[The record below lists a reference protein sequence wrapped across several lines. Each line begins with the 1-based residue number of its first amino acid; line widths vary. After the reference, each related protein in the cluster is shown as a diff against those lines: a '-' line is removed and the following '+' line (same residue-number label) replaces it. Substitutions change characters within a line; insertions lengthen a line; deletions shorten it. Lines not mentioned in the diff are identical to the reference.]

1 MWYTLDIVNNEITP
15 RIMWGEKVGKE
26 YYCKTPAQ
34 ALVQRLWYIS
44 VNLKNAKSEKEVNE
58 YRKRANDFLSTFESQ
73 LLPDE
78 NADEILVEA
87 LEYSRRKEESSSR
100 LVMPENI
107 KEKTS
112 DIPVVITTGDY
123 PSIYK
128 TISEMITLT
137 LQNRNVAEC
146 EGM

>member
-1 MWYTLDIVNNEITP
+1 MWYTLDMVNNESTP
-15 RIMWGEKVGKE
+15 RIMWGEKVGE
-26 YYCKTPAQ
+26 GCYCKTPAQ
-34 ALVQRLWYIS
+34 AVVARLWYIS

-58 YRKRANDFLSTFESQ
+58 YRKRASDFLSTFESQ

-107 KEKTS
+107 REKTS